1 MESQACINVINVLVD
16 HNLEGY
22 AVLLAGVLANGGWFG
37 LIPIHFVMFA
47 EIGLAINSS
56 DRVVWQVAQANK
68 MILLTA
74 NRSMKGVDSLEETV
88 RARNTP
94 TSLPVLTIGNVARLA
109 EREYREQC
117 SLRLLDVI
125 LNLENYLG
133 VGRLFIP

>member
-47 EIGLAINSS
+47 EVDLAINSS

-74 NRSMKGVDSLEETV
+74 NRSMKGVDSLEEIVHHQT
-88 RARNTP
+88 
-94 TSLPVLTIGNVARLA
+94 
-109 EREYREQC
+109 
-117 SLRLLDVI
+117 
-125 LNLENYLG
+125 
-133 VGRLFIP
+133 